1 MAAEPEHLFIYG
13 TLAPGRPNHHVMGDI
28 EGDWVEASM
37 RGRLVEDGW
46 GAELGY
52 PAIVPSDDGPEVSG
66 FVFSSSKLVEHWARL
81 DAFEGDAYERVSIKA
96 TTAAGDVVQAFVYAL
111 KAR

>member
-1 MAAEPEHLFIYG
+1 MSG
-13 TLAPGRPNHHVMGDI
+13 I

-52 PAIVPSDDGPEVSG
+52 PAIIPSDDGPEVSG
-66 FVFSSSKLVEHWARL
+66 FVFSSRQLVEHWARL
-81 DAFEGDAYERVSIKA
+81 DAFEGDAYERVLIKA
-96 TTAAGDVVQAFVYAL
+96 TTIAGSVIDAFVYAL